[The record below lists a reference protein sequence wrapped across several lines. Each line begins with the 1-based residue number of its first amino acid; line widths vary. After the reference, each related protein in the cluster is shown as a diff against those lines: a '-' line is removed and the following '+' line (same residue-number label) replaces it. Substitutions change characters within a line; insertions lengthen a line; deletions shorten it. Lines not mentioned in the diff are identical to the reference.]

1 MPHPFP
7 LRRAA
12 LALTGALALAGCS
25 SFDGLSS
32 PLTCSRNEIRELGD
46 ATPAQRRYA
55 FPFRIEYEQDG
66 RRAVVENS
74 LICAYRGRDYLGDC
88 ESSNRWSASLAH
100 GRGLQVPLGAMR
112 RDRQVAFDPGD
123 CELLVNHGQDQ
134 PAYLVIGP
142 DAGEADDAAVLDPLS
157 MRRDYGIR
165 IVDYRIDLS
174 ARRPQAA
181 R

>member
-1 MPHPFP
+1 MPHTSP
-7 LRRAA
+7 LRTAA
-12 LALTGALALAGCS
+12 LALTGVLTLAGCRS
-25 SFDGLSS
+25 LDALS
-32 PLTCSRNEIRELGD
+32 PLTCSRDEIREQGD

-66 RRAVVENS
+66 RRGVVENS
-74 LICAYRGRDYLGDC
+74 LVCVYRGREYLGDC
-88 ESSNRWSASLAH
+88 DNSNRWSMSMAQ
-100 GRGLQVPLGAMR
+100 GRGLYVGLGAPR
-112 RDRQVAFDPGD
+112 KGRQVAYDPGD

-134 PAYLVIGP
+134 PSYVVIGQ
-142 DAGEADDAAVLDPLS
+142 DAGEADDAALLDPLS

-174 ARRPQAA
+174 ARQPRAA

>member
-1 MPHPFP
+1 MPHTFP
-7 LRRAA
+7 LRTASLA
-12 LALTGALALAGCS
+12 LAGALALAGCS
-25 SFDGLSS
+25 SFDALS

-46 ATPAQRRYA
+46 AKPAHRRYS

-66 RRAVVENS
+66 RRGIAENS
-74 LICAYRGRDYLGDC
+74 LVCVYLGREYQGEC
-88 ESSNRWSASLAH
+88 ENSNRWSASLA
-100 GRGLQVPLGAMR
+100 RGPGLRVPLGTAR
-112 RDRQVAFDPGD
+112 NGRQVAFDPGD

-134 PAYLVIGP
+134 PAYLVVGR
-142 DAGEADDAAVLDPLS
+142 DAGEADDAAMLEPLS

-174 ARRPQAA
+174 ARQPQAA